1 MAQALQVMP
10 ARKAQ
15 RGEYVI
21 GLDLP
26 RYLNYVVSTQPLKT
40 APAFDTKGILGQTA
54 SGENELFGDEKG
66 GSVNFTVFGAYKN
79 GSELPKEVV
88 DNVYLMNPMNFIGT
102 VENKDGKAGEK
113 KLATVAPHWYI
124 RHGARDRDTGFP
136 IPLNLALKLHNS
148 GCDVNF
154 LFAWN
159 RPHSGDYA
167 LDELFTWLGGI
178 M

>member
-1 MAQALQVMP
+1 MQIACSILERTKPTIYFSERDQKSTVTVKYNNGVDAEISKTITVTSVAATATAAEARFAGNLKKWYLVDTTSESFNITPEGDAKQV
-10 ARKAQ
+10 
-15 RGEYVI
+15 
-21 GLDLP
+21 
-26 RYLNYVVSTQPLKT
+26 
-40 APAFDTKGILGQTA
+40 
-54 SGENELFGDEKG
+54 
-66 GSVNFTVFGAYKN
+66 VFYAK
-79 GSELPKEVV
+79 
-88 DNVYLMNPMNFIGT
+88 D
-102 VENKDGKAGEK
+102 KDGKAGEK

-167 LDELFTWLGGI
+167 LDELFTWLSGI